1 MKDIQSQQDHRRVNI
16 KKVGVKDISYPITV
30 LDKAN
35 KLQRTVSRVNMY
47 VNLPHRFKGT
57 HMSRFIE
64 ILNRFHGAMDLANF
78 HRILEEMK
86 VRLEAQAA
94 HLELEFPYFVKKKN
108 SRENTITVAEY
119 DCKMHGSLQ
128 DEDDLTMQIRIP
140 VFLPGACGSSMGL
153 PRSPG
158 RWGSALIAVRFGTF
172 FWMEELIQNGEAV
185 IADYCR
191 SAQSAESGELVLS
204 VEELAKALGEKIK
217 ENPDISWFSVTV
229 ENLADGYSTFASLEW
244 PE

>member
-1 MKDIQSQQDHRRVNI
+1 MKDIQSQQDHRRINI

-57 HMSRFIE
+57 HMSRFVE
-64 ILNRFHGAMDLANF
+64 ILNRFHGAMNLASF

-94 HLELEFPYFVKKKN
+94 HVELEFPYFVKKKT
-108 SRENTITVAEY
+108 SRVNTITVAEY
-119 DCKMHGSLQ
+119 DCKMHGSLE
-128 DEDDLTMQIRIP
+128 DEDDLTLEIRIP
-140 VFLPGACGSSMGL
+140 VFLPGTGGSSMGM

-158 RWGSALIAVRFGTF
+158 RWGSVLIAVRFGTF
-172 FWMEELIQNGEAV
+172 IWMEELIQNGEAV

-191 SAQSAESGELVLS
+191 AAASSESGELVLS

-217 ENPDISWFSVTV
+217 ENSDISWFSVTV